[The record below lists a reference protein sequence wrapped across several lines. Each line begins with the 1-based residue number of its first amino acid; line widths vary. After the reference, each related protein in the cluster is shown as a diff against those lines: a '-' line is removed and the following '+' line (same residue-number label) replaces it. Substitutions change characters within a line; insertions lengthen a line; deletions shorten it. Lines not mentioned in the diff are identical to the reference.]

1 MDLFSALALHPP
13 SAHLVV
19 KGELDAFTAV
29 RLQDRIDEAVDNGCL
44 SFALDL
50 DAVSFV
56 DAGGL
61 NLLVRLSNQVT
72 PYGGSVS
79 VVAASGQFQR
89 VARIAGLGNSFELHL
104 LPADGSGRRLES
116 SRSSE
121 SNRAS

>member
-1 MDLFSALALHPP
+1 MNLFSALALHPP

-19 KGELDAFTAV
+19 KGELDAFSAV
-29 RLQDRIDEAVDNGCL
+29 RLQDRIDEAVDVGCL
-44 SFALDL
+44 SFVLDL

-89 VARIAGLGNSFELHL
+89 VARIAGLGNAFELHL
-104 LPADGSGRRLES
+104 LPPDGAGRRLES
-116 SRSSE
+116 SGRDQ
-121 SNRAS
+121 AS